1 MNKQKIAILT
11 DSGSDVP
18 YDIAKEM
25 GIFVVPLQVNYKD
38 RSYRDGIDI
47 DADTMYNR
55 LKEEIPTTS
64 LPLGADIDKVLQD
77 IEKQGYTHILVVVLS
92 SGLSGTCSLLK
103 LVAKESKIPMEVID
117 TKNIGIGS
125 GLSVIKVAK
134 YVKEGLSWDDL
145 LVKVN
150 EIVLKTRVFFVLDT
164 LEYLQKGGRIGK
176 VTALIGYALD
186 LRPIITCDS
195 EGIYTTVAKA
205 RGRKVSIN
213 RCLEL
218 ALEFAGTS
226 NHITIGLA
234 HGNAL
239 DEVLKLKEHL
249 IQKLGDRVTLYIGQ
263 VSPALGVHTGPGLIG
278 MGVQID

>member
-18 YDIAKEM
+18 YDLAKEM
-25 GIFVVPLQVNYKD
+25 NIFVVPLQVNYKD

-55 LKEEIPTTS
+55 LKEEVPTTS

-77 IEKQGYTHILVVVLS
+77 IEAQGFTHILAVVLS

-103 LVAKESKIPMEVID
+103 LVAKESKLPMEVID

-125 GLSVIKVAK
+125 GLSVVRAAK

-145 LVKVN
+145 LIKVN
-150 EIVLKTRVFFVLDT
+150 ETVLKTRVYFVLDT

-213 RCLEL
+213 RCLDM

-249 IQKLGDRVTLYIGQ
+249 LQKLGDRVTLYIGQ

>member
-1 MNKQKIAILT
+1 MINQKIAILT

-25 GIFVVPLQVNYKD
+25 NIFVVPLQVNYKD
-38 RSYRDGIDI
+38 RSYRDGVDI
-47 DADTMYNR
+47 DADTMYSR

-64 LPLGADIDKVLQD
+64 LPLGSDIDKVLQD
-77 IEKQGYTHILVVVLS
+77 IEAQRYTHILAVVLS
-92 SGLSGTCSLLK
+92 SGLSGTCNLLR
-103 LVAKESKIPMEVID
+103 LVAKESKLPMKVID

-125 GLSVIKVAK
+125 GLSVIKAAK
-134 YVKEGLSWDDL
+134 YVKEGLSWEDL
-145 LVKVN
+145 ITKVN
-150 EIVLKTRVFFVLDT
+150 ETVLKTRVFFVLDT

-218 ALEFAGTS
+218 ALEFAGNS
-226 NHITIGLA
+226 NHITLALA
-234 HGNAL
+234 HGHAL

-249 IQKLGDRVTLYIGQ
+249 LQKLGDRVTLYIGQ

>member
-1 MNKQKIAILT
+1 MVKQKIAILT

-18 YDIAKEM
+18 YDLAKSNN
-25 GIFVVPLQVNYKD
+25 IFVVPLQVNYKD
-38 RSYRDGIDI
+38 RSYRDGVDI
-47 DADTMYNR
+47 DADTMYRR

-64 LPLGADIDKVLQD
+64 LPIGEDIDKVLQD
-77 IEKQGYTHILVVVLS
+77 IEAQGYTHILAVVLS
-92 SGLSGTCSLLK
+92 SGLSGTCNVLK
-103 LVAKESKIPMEVID
+103 LVAKESKLPVEVID

-125 GLSVIKVAK
+125 GLSVLKAAEFVRQ
-134 YVKEGLSWDDL
+134 GLSWDDL
-145 LVKVN
+145 IVKVN
-150 EIVLKTRVFFVLDT
+150 ETIQKTRVFFVLDT

-195 EGIYTTVAKA
+195 EGIYTTIAKA

-218 ALEFAGTS
+218 ALEFAGDS
-226 NHITIGLA
+226 NKITVGLA

-239 DEVLKLKEHL
+239 EEVLKLKEL
-249 IQKLGDRVTLYIGQ
+249 MTQKLGDRANIFIGQ

-278 MGVQID
+278 MGIQVD

>member
-1 MNKQKIAILT
+1 MINQKIAILT

-25 GIFVVPLQVNYKD
+25 NIFVVPLQVNYKD
-38 RSYRDGIDI
+38 LSYRDGVDI
-47 DADTMYNR
+47 DADTMYSR

-64 LPLGADIDKVLQD
+64 LPLGSDIDKVLQD
-77 IEKQGYTHILVVVLS
+77 IEAQGYTHILAVVLS
-92 SGLSGTCSLLK
+92 SGLSGTCNLLR
-103 LVAKESKIPMEVID
+103 LVAKESKLPMEVID

-134 YVKEGLSWDDL
+134 YVKEGLSWEDL
-145 LVKVN
+145 ITKVN
-150 EIVLKTRVFFVLDT
+150 ETVLKTRVFFVLDT

-218 ALEFAGTS
+218 ALEFAGNS
-226 NHITIGLA
+226 NHITLALA
-234 HGNAL
+234 HGHAL

-249 IQKLGDRVTLYIGQ
+249 LQKLGDRVTLYIGQ

>member
-1 MNKQKIAILT
+1 MINQKIAILT

-18 YDIAKEM
+18 YELAKEM
-25 GIFVVPLQVNYKD
+25 NIFVVPLQVNYKD

-64 LPLGADIDKVLQD
+64 LPLGADIDKVLHD
-77 IEKQGYTHILVVVLS
+77 IEAQGFTHILAVVLS
-92 SGLSGTCSLLK
+92 SGLSGTCSLLR
-103 LVAKESKIPMEVID
+103 LVAKESKLPMEVID

-125 GLSVIKVAK
+125 GLSVVRAAK

-145 LVKVN
+145 LIKVN
-150 EIVLKTRVFFVLDT
+150 ETVLKTRVYFVLDT

-213 RCLEL
+213 RCLDM

-249 IQKLGDRVTLYIGQ
+249 LQKLGDRVTLYIGQ

>member
-1 MNKQKIAILT
+1 MINQKIAILT

-18 YDIAKEM
+18 YELAKEM
-25 GIFVVPLQVNYKD
+25 NIFVVPLQVNYKD

-55 LKEEIPTTS
+55 LKEEVPTTS
-64 LPLGADIDKVLQD
+64 LPLGADIDKVLHD
-77 IEKQGYTHILVVVLS
+77 IEAQGFTHILAVVLS

-103 LVAKESKIPMEVID
+103 LVAKESKLPMEVID

-125 GLSVIKVAK
+125 GLSVVRAAK

-145 LVKVN
+145 LIKVN
-150 EIVLKTRVFFVLDT
+150 ETVLKTRVYFVLDT

-213 RCLEL
+213 RCLDM

-249 IQKLGDRVTLYIGQ
+249 LQKLGSAGGYLWPIAAAD
-263 VSPALGVHTGPGLIG
+263 PG
-278 MGVQID
+278 

>member
-1 MNKQKIAILT
+1 MINQKIAILT

-25 GIFVVPLQVNYKD
+25 NIFVVPLQVNYKD

-77 IEKQGYTHILVVVLS
+77 IETQGFTHILAVVLS
-92 SGLSGTCSLLK
+92 SGLSGTCSLLR
-103 LVAKESKIPMEVID
+103 LVAKESKLPMEVID

-125 GLSVIKVAK
+125 GLSVIKAAK

-145 LVKVN
+145 LNKVN
-150 EIVLKTRVFFVLDT
+150 ETVLKTRVYFVLDT

-213 RCLEL
+213 RCLDM

-226 NHITIGLA
+226 KHITIGLA

-278 MGVQID
+278 IGVQVD

>member
-25 GIFVVPLQVNYKD
+25 NIFVVPLQVNYKD

-77 IEKQGYTHILVVVLS
+77 IEAQGFTHILAVVLS

-125 GLSVIKVAK
+125 GLSVVRAAK
-134 YVKEGLSWDDL
+134 YVKEGLSWDEL
-145 LVKVN
+145 LIKVN
-150 EIVLKTRVFFVLDT
+150 ETVLKTRVYFVLDT

>member
-1 MNKQKIAILT
+1 MINQKIAILT

-25 GIFVVPLQVNYKD
+25 NIFVVPLQVNYKD
-38 RSYRDGIDI
+38 RSYRDGVDI
-47 DADTMYNR
+47 DADTMYSR

-64 LPLGADIDKVLQD
+64 LPLGSDIDKVLQD
-77 IEKQGYTHILVVVLS
+77 IEAQGYTHILAVVLS
-92 SGLSGTCSLLK
+92 SGLSGTCNLLR
-103 LVAKESKIPMEVID
+103 LVAKESKLPIEVID

-125 GLSVIKVAK
+125 GLSVIKAAK
-134 YVKEGLSWDDL
+134 YVKEGLSWEDL
-145 LVKVN
+145 ITKVN
-150 EIVLKTRVFFVLDT
+150 ETVLKTRVFFVLDT

-218 ALEFAGTS
+218 ALEFAGNS
-226 NHITIGLA
+226 NHITLALA
-234 HGNAL
+234 HGHAL

-249 IQKLGDRVTLYIGQ
+249 LQKLGDRVTLYIGQ

>member
-1 MNKQKIAILT
+1 MVKQKIAILT

-18 YDIAKEM
+18 YDLAKSNN
-25 GIFVVPLQVNYKD
+25 IFVVPLQVNYKD
-38 RSYRDGIDI
+38 RSYRDGVDI
-47 DADTMYNR
+47 DADTMYRR

-64 LPLGADIDKVLQD
+64 LPIGEDIDKVLQD
-77 IEKQGYTHILVVVLS
+77 IEAQGYTHILAVVLS
-92 SGLSGTCSLLK
+92 SGLSGTCNVLK
-103 LVAKESKIPMEVID
+103 LVAKESKLPMEVID

-125 GLSVIKVAK
+125 GLSVLKAAEFVRQ
-134 YVKEGLSWDDL
+134 GLSWDDL
-145 LVKVN
+145 IVKVN
-150 EIVLKTRVFFVLDT
+150 ETIQKTRVFFVLDT

-195 EGIYTTVAKA
+195 EGIYTTIAKA

-218 ALEFAGTS
+218 ALEFAGDS
-226 NHITIGLA
+226 NKITVGLA

-239 DEVLKLKEHL
+239 EEVLKLKEL
-249 IQKLGDRVTLYIGQ
+249 MTQKLGDRANIFIGQ

-278 MGVQID
+278 MGIQVD

>member
-1 MNKQKIAILT
+1 MINQKIAILT

-25 GIFVVPLQVNYKD
+25 NIFVVPLQVNYKD
-38 RSYRDGIDI
+38 RSYRDGVDI
-47 DADTMYNR
+47 DADTMYSR

-64 LPLGADIDKVLQD
+64 LPLGADIDKVLQE
-77 IEKQGYTHILVVVLS
+77 IESQGYTHILAVVLS
-92 SGLSGTCSLLK
+92 SGLSGTCNLLQ
-103 LVAKESKIPMEVID
+103 LVAKESKLPMVVID

-125 GLSVIKVAK
+125 GLSVIKAAK
-134 YVKEGLSWDDL
+134 YVKEGLSWEDL
-145 LVKVN
+145 IAKVN
-150 EIVLKTRVFFVLDT
+150 ETVLKTRVFFVLDT

-218 ALEFAGTS
+218 ALEFAKES
-226 NHITIGLA
+226 NNITIALA
-234 HGNAL
+234 HGHAL

>member
-1 MNKQKIAILT
+1 MINQKIAILT

-25 GIFVVPLQVNYKD
+25 NIFVVPLQVNYKD
-38 RSYRDGIDI
+38 RSYRDGVDI
-47 DADTMYNR
+47 DADTMYSR

-64 LPLGADIDKVLQD
+64 LPLGSDIDKVLQD
-77 IEKQGYTHILVVVLS
+77 IEAQGYTHILAVVLS
-92 SGLSGTCSLLK
+92 SGLSGTCNLLR
-103 LVAKESKIPMEVID
+103 LVAKESKLPMEVID

-125 GLSVIKVAK
+125 GLSVIKAAK
-134 YVKEGLSWDDL
+134 YVKEGLSWEDL
-145 LVKVN
+145 ITKVN
-150 EIVLKTRVFFVLDT
+150 ETVLKTRVFFVLDT

-213 RCLEL
+213 RCLEI
-218 ALEFAGTS
+218 ALEFAGNS
-226 NHITIGLA
+226 NHITLALA
-234 HGNAL
+234 HGHAL

-249 IQKLGDRVTLYIGQ
+249 LQKLGDRVTLYIGQ

>member
-1 MNKQKIAILT
+1 MINQKIAILT

-25 GIFVVPLQVNYKD
+25 NIFVVPLQVNYKD
-38 RSYRDGIDI
+38 RSYRDGVDI
-47 DADTMYNR
+47 DADTMYSR

-64 LPLGADIDKVLQD
+64 LPLGADVDKVIQE
-77 IEKQGYTHILVVVLS
+77 IESQGYTHILAVVLS
-92 SGLSGTCSLLK
+92 SGLSGTCNLLQ
-103 LVAKESKIPMEVID
+103 LVAKESKLPMVVID

-125 GLSVIKVAK
+125 GLSVIKAAK
-134 YVKEGLSWDDL
+134 YVKEGLSWEDL
-145 LVKVN
+145 IAKVN
-150 EIVLKTRVFFVLDT
+150 ETVLKTRVFFVLDT

-195 EGIYTTVAKA
+195 DGIYTTVAKA

-218 ALEFAGTS
+218 ALEFAKES
-226 NHITIGLA
+226 NHITIALA
-234 HGNAL
+234 HGHAL

>member
-1 MNKQKIAILT
+1 MINQKIAILT

-18 YDIAKEM
+18 YELAKEM
-25 GIFVVPLQVNYKD
+25 NIFVVPLQVNYKD

-55 LKEEIPTTS
+55 LKEEVPTTS
-64 LPLGADIDKVLQD
+64 LPLGADIDKVLHD
-77 IEKQGYTHILVVVLS
+77 IEAQGFTHILAVVLS

-103 LVAKESKIPMEVID
+103 LVAKESKLPMEVID

-125 GLSVIKVAK
+125 GLSVVRAAK

-145 LVKVN
+145 LIKVN
-150 EIVLKTRVFFVLDT
+150 ETVLKTRVYFVLDT
-164 LEYLQKGGRIGK
+164 LEYLKKGGRIGK

-213 RCLEL
+213 RCLDM

-249 IQKLGDRVTLYIGQ
+249 LQKLGDRVTLYIGQ

>member
-1 MNKQKIAILT
+1 MINQKIAILT

-25 GIFVVPLQVNYKD
+25 NIFVVPLQVNYKD
-38 RSYRDGIDI
+38 RSYRDGVDI
-47 DADTMYNR
+47 DADTMYSR

-64 LPLGADIDKVLQD
+64 LPLGSDIEKVLQD
-77 IEKQGYTHILVVVLS
+77 IEAQGYTHILAVVLS
-92 SGLSGTCSLLK
+92 SGLSGTCNLLR
-103 LVAKESKIPMEVID
+103 LVAKESKLPMEVID

-125 GLSVIKVAK
+125 GLSVIKAAK
-134 YVKEGLSWDDL
+134 YVKEGLSWEDL
-145 LVKVN
+145 ITKVN
-150 EIVLKTRVFFVLDT
+150 ETVLKTRVFFVLDT

-218 ALEFAGTS
+218 ALEFAGNS
-226 NHITIGLA
+226 NHITLALA
-234 HGNAL
+234 HGHAL

-249 IQKLGDRVTLYIGQ
+249 LQKLGDRVTLYIGQ

>member
-1 MNKQKIAILT
+1 MVKQKIAILT

-25 GIFVVPLQVNYKD
+25 NIFVVPLQVNYKD
-38 RSYRDGIDI
+38 KSYRDGVDI
-47 DADTMYNR
+47 DADTMYKR

-64 LPLGADIDKVLQD
+64 LPLGQDIDHVISQ
-77 IEKQGYTHILVVVLS
+77 IEAQGYTHILAVVLS
-92 SGLSGTCSLLK
+92 SGLSGTCNLLK
-103 LVAKESKIPMEVID
+103 LVAKESKLPMEVID

-125 GLSVIKVAK
+125 GLSVIKAAK
-134 YVKEGLSWDDL
+134 YVQEGLSWEEL
-145 LVKVN
+145 QVKVQ
-150 EIVLKTRVFFVLDT
+150 ETILKTRVFFVLDT

-186 LRPIITCDS
+186 LRPIITCDKD
-195 EGIYTTVAKA
+195 GIYTTIAKA

-213 RCLEL
+213 RCMEIALDFVKDCANPTL
-218 ALEFAGTS
+218 A
-226 NHITIGLA
+226 LA

-239 DEVLKLKEHL
+239 EETLKIKENIVH
-249 IQKLGDRVTLYIGQ
+249 KLEGKGTIYIGQ

-278 MGVQID
+278 IGVQID

>member
-1 MNKQKIAILT
+1 MINQKIAILT

-25 GIFVVPLQVNYKD
+25 NIFVVPLQVNYKD
-38 RSYRDGIDI
+38 RSYRDGVDI
-47 DADTMYNR
+47 DADTMYSR

-64 LPLGADIDKVLQD
+64 LPLGSDIDKVLQD
-77 IEKQGYTHILVVVLS
+77 IEAQGYTHILAVVLS
-92 SGLSGTCSLLK
+92 SGLSGTCNLLR
-103 LVAKESKIPMEVID
+103 LVAKESKLPMEVID

-125 GLSVIKVAK
+125 GLSVIKAAK
-134 YVKEGLSWDDL
+134 YVKEGLSWEDL
-145 LVKVN
+145 ITKVN
-150 EIVLKTRVFFVLDT
+150 ETVLKTRVFFVLDT

-205 RGRKVSIN
+205 RGRKVSIY

-218 ALEFAGTS
+218 ALEFAGNS
-226 NHITIGLA
+226 NHITLALA
-234 HGNAL
+234 HGHAL

-249 IQKLGDRVTLYIGQ
+249 LQKLGDRVTLYIGQ

>member
-1 MNKQKIAILT
+1 MINQKIAILT

-25 GIFVVPLQVNYKD
+25 NIFVVPLQVNYKD
-38 RSYRDGIDI
+38 RSYRDGVDI
-47 DADTMYNR
+47 DADTMYSR

-64 LPLGADIDKVLQD
+64 LPLGSDIDKVLQD
-77 IEKQGYTHILVVVLS
+77 IEAQGYTHILAVVLS
-92 SGLSGTCSLLK
+92 SGLSGTCNLLR
-103 LVAKESKIPMEVID
+103 LVAKESKLPMEVID

-125 GLSVIKVAK
+125 GLSVIKAAK
-134 YVKEGLSWDDL
+134 YVKEGLSWEDL
-145 LVKVN
+145 ITKVN
-150 EIVLKTRVFFVLDT
+150 ETVLKTRVFFVLDT

-218 ALEFAGTS
+218 ALEFTGNS
-226 NHITIGLA
+226 NHITLALA
-234 HGNAL
+234 HGHAL

-249 IQKLGDRVTLYIGQ
+249 LQKLGDRVTLYIGQ

>member
-18 YDIAKEM
+18 YDLAKEM
-25 GIFVVPLQVNYKD
+25 NIFVVPLQVNYKD

-77 IEKQGYTHILVVVLS
+77 IEAQGFTHILAVVLS

-103 LVAKESKIPMEVID
+103 LVAKESKLPMEVID

-125 GLSVIKVAK
+125 GLSVVRAAK

-145 LVKVN
+145 LIKVN
-150 EIVLKTRVFFVLDT
+150 ETVLKTRVYFVLDT

-213 RCLEL
+213 RCLDM

-226 NHITIGLA
+226 DHITIGLA

-249 IQKLGDRVTLYIGQ
+249 LQKLGDRVTLYIGQ

>member
-25 GIFVVPLQVNYKD
+25 NIFVVPLQVNYKD

-77 IEKQGYTHILVVVLS
+77 IEKQGYTHILAVVLS

-125 GLSVIKVAK
+125 GLSVVRAAK
-134 YVKEGLSWDDL
+134 YVKEGLSWDEL
-145 LVKVN
+145 LIKVN
-150 EIVLKTRVFFVLDT
+150 ETVLKTRVYFVLDT

-213 RCLEL
+213 RCLDM

>member
-1 MNKQKIAILT
+1 MIKQKIAILT

-25 GIFVVPLQVNYKD
+25 NIFVVPLQVNYKD

-64 LPLGADIDKVLQD
+64 LPLGGDVDQVLQD
-77 IEKQGYTHILVVVLS
+77 IEKQGYTHILAVVLS
-92 SGLSGTCSLLK
+92 SGLSGTCNLLK

-125 GLSVIKVAK
+125 GLSVIKAAK

-150 EIVLKTRVFFVLDT
+150 ETVLKTRVYFVLDT

-218 ALEFAGTS
+218 ALEFAGDS

-249 IQKLGDRVTLYIGQ
+249 VQKLGDRVTLFIGQ

-278 MGVQID
+278 MGVQVD

>member
-1 MNKQKIAILT
+1 MINQKIAILT

-25 GIFVVPLQVNYKD
+25 NIFVVPLQVNYKD
-38 RSYRDGIDI
+38 RSYRDGVDI
-47 DADTMYNR
+47 DADTMYSR

-64 LPLGADIDKVLQD
+64 LPLGSDIDKVLQD
-77 IEKQGYTHILVVVLS
+77 IESQGYTHILAVVLS
-92 SGLSGTCSLLK
+92 SGLSGTCNLLR
-103 LVAKESKIPMEVID
+103 LVAKESKLPMEVID

-125 GLSVIKVAK
+125 GLSVIKAAK
-134 YVKEGLSWDDL
+134 YVKEGLSWEDL
-145 LVKVN
+145 ITKVN
-150 EIVLKTRVFFVLDT
+150 ETVLKTRVFFVLDT

-218 ALEFAGTS
+218 ALEFAGNS
-226 NHITIGLA
+226 NHITLALA
-234 HGNAL
+234 HGHAL

-249 IQKLGDRVTLYIGQ
+249 LQKLGDRVTLYIGQ

>member
-1 MNKQKIAILT
+1 MINQKIAILT

-25 GIFVVPLQVNYKD
+25 NIFVVPLQVNYKD
-38 RSYRDGIDI
+38 RSYRDGVDI
-47 DADTMYNR
+47 DADTMYSR

-64 LPLGADIDKVLQD
+64 LPLGADIDKVLQE
-77 IEKQGYTHILVVVLS
+77 IESQGYTHILAVVLS
-92 SGLSGTCSLLK
+92 SGLSGTCNLLQ
-103 LVAKESKIPMEVID
+103 LVAKESKLPMVVID

-125 GLSVIKVAK
+125 GLSVIKAAK
-134 YVKEGLSWDDL
+134 YIKEGLSWEDL
-145 LVKVN
+145 IAKVN
-150 EIVLKTRVFFVLDT
+150 ETVLKTRVFFVLDT

-195 EGIYTTVAKA
+195 DGIYTTVAKA

-218 ALEFAGTS
+218 ALEFAKES
-226 NHITIGLA
+226 NHITIALA
-234 HGNAL
+234 HGHAL

>member
-1 MNKQKIAILT
+1 MVKQKIAILT

-18 YDIAKEM
+18 YDLAKKNN
-25 GIFVVPLQVNYKD
+25 IFVVPLQVNYKD

-47 DADTMYNR
+47 DADTMYQR

-64 LPLGADIDKVLQD
+64 LPIGEDIDKVLQD
-77 IEKQGYTHILVVVLS
+77 IETQGYTHILAVVLS
-92 SGLSGTCSLLK
+92 SGLSGTCNVLK
-103 LVAKESKIPMEVID
+103 LVAKESKLPMEVID

-125 GLSVIKVAK
+125 GLSVLKAAEFVRQ
-134 YVKEGLSWDDL
+134 GLSWDDL
-145 LVKVN
+145 IIKVN
-150 EIVLKTRVFFVLDT
+150 EKIQKTRVFFVLDT

-195 EGIYTTVAKA
+195 EGIYTTIAKA

-213 RCLEL
+213 RCLDL
-218 ALEFAGTS
+218 ALEFAGDS
-226 NHITIGLA
+226 NSITVGLA

-239 DEVLKLKEHL
+239 EEVLKLKEL
-249 IQKLGDRVTLYIGQ
+249 IAQKLGNRATIFIGQ

-278 MGVQID
+278 MGIQVD

>member
-1 MNKQKIAILT
+1 MINQKIAILT

-25 GIFVVPLQVNYKD
+25 NIFVVPLQVNYKD
-38 RSYRDGIDI
+38 CSYRDGVDI
-47 DADTMYNR
+47 DADTMYSR

-64 LPLGADIDKVLQD
+64 LPLGSDIDKVLQD
-77 IEKQGYTHILVVVLS
+77 IEAQGYTHILAVVLS
-92 SGLSGTCSLLK
+92 SGLSGTCNLLR
-103 LVAKESKIPMEVID
+103 LVAKESKLPMEVID

-125 GLSVIKVAK
+125 GLSVIKAAK
-134 YVKEGLSWDDL
+134 YVKEGLSWEDL
-145 LVKVN
+145 ITKVN
-150 EIVLKTRVFFVLDT
+150 ETVLKTRVFFVLDT

-218 ALEFAGTS
+218 ALEFAGDS
-226 NHITIGLA
+226 NHITLALA
-234 HGNAL
+234 HGHAL

-249 IQKLGDRVTLYIGQ
+249 LQKLGDRVTLYIGQ

>member
-1 MNKQKIAILT
+1 MINQKIAILT

-25 GIFVVPLQVNYKD
+25 NIFVVPLQVNYKD
-38 RSYRDGIDI
+38 RSYRDGVDI
-47 DADTMYNR
+47 DADTMYSR

-64 LPLGADIDKVLQD
+64 LPLGSDIDKVLQD
-77 IEKQGYTHILVVVLS
+77 IEAQGCTHILAVVLS
-92 SGLSGTCSLLK
+92 SGLSGTCNLLR
-103 LVAKESKIPMEVID
+103 LVAKESKLPIEVID

-125 GLSVIKVAK
+125 GLSVIKAAK
-134 YVKEGLSWDDL
+134 YVKEGLSWEDL
-145 LVKVN
+145 ITKVN
-150 EIVLKTRVFFVLDT
+150 ETVLKTRVFFVLDT

-218 ALEFAGTS
+218 ALEFAGNS
-226 NHITIGLA
+226 NHITLALA
-234 HGNAL
+234 HGHAL

-249 IQKLGDRVTLYIGQ
+249 LQKLGDRVTLYIGQ

>member
-1 MNKQKIAILT
+1 MINQKIAILT

-25 GIFVVPLQVNYKD
+25 NIFVVPLQVNYKD
-38 RSYRDGIDI
+38 RSYRDGVDI
-47 DADTMYNR
+47 DADTMYSR

-64 LPLGADIDKVLQD
+64 LPLGSDIDKVLQD
-77 IEKQGYTHILVVVLS
+77 IEAQGYTHILAVVLS
-92 SGLSGTCSLLK
+92 SGLSGTCNLLR
-103 LVAKESKIPMEVID
+103 LVAKESKLPMEVID

-125 GLSVIKVAK
+125 GLSVTKAAK
-134 YVKEGLSWDDL
+134 YVKEGLSWEDL
-145 LVKVN
+145 ITKVN
-150 EIVLKTRVFFVLDT
+150 ETVLKTRVFFVLDT

-218 ALEFAGTS
+218 ALEFAGNS
-226 NHITIGLA
+226 NHITLALA
-234 HGNAL
+234 HGHAL

-249 IQKLGDRVTLYIGQ
+249 LQKLGDRVTLYIGQ

>member
-1 MNKQKIAILT
+1 MINQKIAILT

-18 YDIAKEM
+18 YELAKEM
-25 GIFVVPLQVNYKD
+25 NIFVVPLQVNYKD

-64 LPLGADIDKVLQD
+64 LPLGADINKVLHD
-77 IEKQGYTHILVVVLS
+77 IEAQGFTHILAVVLS

-103 LVAKESKIPMEVID
+103 LVAKESKLPMEVID

-125 GLSVIKVAK
+125 GLSVVRAAK

-145 LVKVN
+145 LIKVN
-150 EIVLKTRVFFVLDT
+150 ETVLKTRVYFVLDT
-164 LEYLQKGGRIGK
+164 LEYLKKGGRIGK

-213 RCLEL
+213 RCLDM

-249 IQKLGDRVTLYIGQ
+249 LQKLGDRVTLYIGQ

>member
-1 MNKQKIAILT
+1 MSKQKIAILT

-18 YDIAKEM
+18 YDLVKELN
-25 GIFVVPLQVNYKD
+25 IFVVPLQVNYKD
-38 RSYRDGIDI
+38 RSYRDGVDI
-47 DADTMYNR
+47 DAETMYNR
-55 LKEEIPTTS
+55 LKEEIPSTS
-64 LPLGADIDKVLQD
+64 LPLGSDIDQILQD
-77 IEKQGYTHILVVVLS
+77 IEAQGYTHILAVVLS
-92 SGLSGTCSLLK
+92 SGLSGTCNLLR
-103 LVAKESKIPMEVID
+103 LVAKESKLPMEVID

-125 GLSVIKVAK
+125 GLSVIKAAN
-134 YVKEGLSWDDL
+134 YVKQGLSWDEL
-145 LVKVN
+145 LVKVK
-150 EIVLKTRVFFVLDT
+150 ETVLKTRVFFVLDT

-213 RCLEL
+213 KCLEL
-218 ALEFAGTS
+218 ALEFVEKS
-226 NHITIGLA
+226 EHITIALA

-239 DEVLKLKEHL
+239 DEVIKLKELLTH
-249 IQKLGDRVTLYIGQ
+249 KLGDKFTLYVGQ

-278 MGVQID
+278 IGVQVN

>member
-1 MNKQKIAILT
+1 MINQKIAILT

-25 GIFVVPLQVNYKD
+25 NIFVVPLQVNYKD
-38 RSYRDGIDI
+38 RSYRDGVDI
-47 DADTMYNR
+47 DADTMYSR

-64 LPLGADIDKVLQD
+64 LPLGSDIDKVLQD
-77 IEKQGYTHILVVVLS
+77 IEAQGYTHILAVVLS
-92 SGLSGTCSLLK
+92 SGLSGTCNLLR
-103 LVAKESKIPMEVID
+103 LVAKESKLPMEVID

-125 GLSVIKVAK
+125 GLSVIKAAK
-134 YVKEGLSWDDL
+134 YVKEGLSWEDL
-145 LVKVN
+145 ITKVN
-150 EIVLKTRVFFVLDT
+150 ETVLKTRVFFVLDT

-218 ALEFAGTS
+218 ALEFAGNS
-226 NHITIGLA
+226 NHITIALA
-234 HGNAL
+234 HGHAL

-249 IQKLGDRVTLYIGQ
+249 LQKLGDRVTLYIGQ